1 MIRRTLIRFFLALLI
16 LPASLPAFA
25 AWDLAQLMDL
35 LAQTKSGRARFVE
48 TRHLAVLDKPLVASG
63 EMSFVAPDR
72 LEKRTDKPRAESVR
86 LDKDRLTVERGK
98 QQTSVDIANQPL
110 AQAFVASVR
119 AALTGDRATLEKHY
133 GLHLAGE
140 REQWTLTLLP
150 NEQAVAALVQR
161 ITIKGQRNRI
171 LSIDTLQA
179 DGDRSLLTLQPLA
192 EK

>member
-1 MIRRTLIRFFLALLI
+1 MIRRTLTRFFLALLV

-25 AWDLAQLMDL
+25 AWDLTQLMDT
-35 LAQTKSGRARFVE
+35 LAQTRSGRARFVE
-48 TRHLAVLDKPLVASG
+48 TRYLAVLDKPLVASG

-72 LEKRTDKPRAESVR
+72 LEKRTEKPRAESVR
-86 LDKDRLTVERGK
+86 LEKDRLTVERGK
-98 QQTSVDIANQPL
+98 QQTSVDIASQPL

-140 REQWTLTLLP
+140 REQWALTLLP

>member
-1 MIRRTLIRFFLALLI
+1 MIRRTLIRFFLALLV

-192 EK
+192 DK

>member
-1 MIRRTLIRFFLALLI
+1 MIRRTLIRFFLALLV
-16 LPASLPAFA
+16 LPASLPVFA
-25 AWDLAQLMDL
+25 AWDLAQLMDM